1 MPGKLDEDDRRF
13 LRLAVELSR
22 SYADDP
28 RRWPF
33 AAVLVAD
40 GEILARGFNQVA
52 ELHDPAAHAEIMA
65 LRAAGRALGRHVFEG
80 SVLYS
85 SGEPCPMCLA
95 ACYWASIPRIVF
107 AAASH
112 DLAECGFQDLAIYGQ
127 LRLPL
132 EQRSIQEDAAGEEIR
147 QGAIIAVRD
156 WARRTDLP
164 AAPSR

>member
-1 MPGKLDEDDRRF
+1 MPGKLDEDDRGF

-22 SYADDP
+22 SYGDDP

-33 AAVLVAD
+33 GAVLVTD
-40 GEILARGFNQVA
+40 GEILARGFNQVE

-95 ACYWASIPRIVF
+95 ACYWASVSRIVF
-107 AAASH
+107 AATSH
-112 DLAECGFQDLAIYGQ
+112 DLAEYGFQDLAIYGQ
-127 LRLPL
+127 LGLPR
-132 EQRSIQEDAAGEEIR
+132 EHRSIPEDAGEKEIR
-147 QGAIIAVRD
+147 QGAITAVRD
-156 WARRTDLP
+156 WTRRH
-164 AAPSR
+164 